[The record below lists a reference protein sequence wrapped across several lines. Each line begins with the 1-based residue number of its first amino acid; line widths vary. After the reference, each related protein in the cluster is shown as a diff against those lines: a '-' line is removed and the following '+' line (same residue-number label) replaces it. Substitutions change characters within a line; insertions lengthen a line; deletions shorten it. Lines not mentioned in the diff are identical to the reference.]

1 MALAAR
7 AFVALQYLLP
17 QHALTRAVHW
27 LARRRTAWLRRAL
40 IRGFCALYAVD
51 LAEAAEPDPGRY
63 ATFNDFFTRALA
75 PGARPLAG
83 GPRTLVSPCDG
94 TVSERGRIDGER
106 LLQARLVAK
115 QRSYTLVELLGDA
128 AVAAQFVGGEF
139 ATIYLAPHNY
149 HRVHMPLAG
158 QLRAVRYLPGRLFS
172 VNAATVR
179 LVPRL
184 FARNERVVCLFDS
197 AAGALAVVFVGALNV
212 GSIGL
217 VGFGDLTPA
226 RPRRARRVEVP
237 APALAF
243 ARGAELGRFN
253 MGSTVILLL
262 PAGSCRWAPGCT
274 AGAQLRMGV
283 AIGELTAHATQAGG
297 DGLAA
302 RR

>member
-17 QHALTRAVHW
+17 QHALTRVVHW
-27 LARRRTAWLRRAL
+27 LARRRARWFTRAL

-51 LAEAAEPDPGRY
+51 LAEAAEPNLSRY

-75 PGARPLAG
+75 PGARQLAG
-83 GPRTLVSPCDG
+83 GARTLVSPCDG

-106 LLQARLVAK
+106 VLQARLVAK
-115 QRSYTLVELLGDA
+115 QRSYTLAELIGDA
-128 AVAAQFVGGEF
+128 AIAAEFAGGEF
-139 ATIYLAPHNY
+139 VTIYLAPHDY
-149 HRVHMPLAG
+149 HRVHMPCAG
-158 QLRAVRYLPGRLFS
+158 RLRAVRYLPGRLFS
-172 VNAATVR
+172 VNAGTVR

-226 RPRRARRVEVP
+226 RPRRARSIELP
-237 APALAF
+237 APAIAF
-243 ARGAELGRFN
+243 ARGGELGRFN
-253 MGSTVILLL
+253 LGSTVIVLL
-262 PAGSCRWAPGCT
+262 PAGSCTWAP
-274 AGAQLRMGV
+274 AVQPGARLRMGA
-283 AIGELTAHATQAGG
+283 AIGELTGQATEAGG
-297 DGLAA
+297 GGLAA